1 VIVRTARGST
11 TGGHSEVDGK
21 GVVGPIGNP
30 ACSPVLRGIPLVV
43 LQHPTARNGF
53 AFLLNGRDAL
63 LVGAVLIFSSLRSN
77 GTIAVLDI
85 GAKRMRLLPKLLA

>member
-1 VIVRTARGST
+1 MSVRTARGST

-53 AFLLNGRDAL
+53 AFRLNGRDAL
-63 LVGAVLIFSSLRSN
+63 RAVLIFSSLRSN